1 MIVSASYRADIPAY
15 YGDWFK
21 SRLAAGCVD
30 VRNPYG
36 GKPYR
41 IELTAQ
47 AVSGFVFWTRNP
59 KPFESAF
66 AAVEAMGRPFVV
78 QMTITGYSRSLEAGV
93 LDCET
98 AVAAFQALAQQYD
111 RDAVVWR
118 YDPVLITDATPLAWH
133 EHAVAQLAK
142 ALRSSTTECVLSFAH
157 MYRKTRRNLDAGTIG
172 LRDPAAEEKGA
183 ILGRLATI
191 IRNEELTASLCAQPT
206 LLGDGL
212 TPARCIDAAR
222 LSAIAGLAITERTK
236 GARPGCLFA
245 GSRDI
250 GRYDR
255 CPQGCVYCYANAN
268 RETAR
273 TGLQRHDPDAASL

>member
-1 MIVSASYRADIPAY
+1 MIVSASYRTDIPAY

-21 SRLAAGCVD
+21 RRLAAGYVD
-30 VRNPYG
+30 VHNPYG

-41 IELTAQ
+41 VELTAE

-59 KPFESAF
+59 QPFESAF
-66 AAVEAMGRPFVV
+66 AAVQAMERPFII
-78 QMTITGYSRSLEAGV
+78 QMTITGYPRVLEAGV
-93 LDCET
+93 LDRDP
-98 AVAAFQALAQQYD
+98 AVAAFQALARLYG

-118 YDPVLITDATPLAWH
+118 YDPVIITDATPPAWH
-133 EHAVAQLAK
+133 ENAVAQLAK
-142 ALRSSTTECVLSFAH
+142 ALREYTTECVLSFAH
-157 MYRKTRRNLDAGTIG
+157 IYRKTRRNLEAGAIG
-172 LRDPAAEEKGA
+172 WRDPVEDEKKALLGQLAA
-183 ILGRLATI
+183 I
-191 IRNEELTASLCAQPT
+191 IRNEGLMASLCAQPT

-222 LSAIAGLAITERTK
+222 LSSVAGRAIAAKTK
-236 GARPGCLFA
+236 GARPGCLCA
-245 GSRDI
+245 DARDI

-273 TGLQRHDPDAASL
+273 TGLQRHDPDIASL